1 MRKIAIIQE
10 AKEAAG
16 FSAWL
21 GQRGIE
27 HHIGEQGS
35 EGYPIWIYNEE
46 DMGAAQNLL
55 EQYQQGIPPPVS
67 IPLKLKPSLPQK
79 RKKTLSLWK
88 RKPLLDLGPIGLTM
102 AIVSF
107 GVALVSQL
115 GHRVDLVEFLFYSRY
130 MPPAGLIS
138 LPPEIITG
146 QVWRLF
152 TPIFLHFGLL
162 HIVFNL
168 LWLKDLGGILENRHG
183 SIYFLIL
190 VLVIAGISNT
200 AQYFVSGP
208 AFGGLSGVVYGF
220 LGFFW
225 IRGKCDPSYGM
236 KINPSIVIMM
246 LVWFVIC
253 LTGLMGPVANTVHGV
268 GLATGMAWGYVSSKA
283 TFFKKKR

>member
-1 MRKIAIIQE
+1 MRKIAIIPE

-27 HHIGEQGS
+27 HHIGEPTS
-35 EGYPIWIYNEE
+35 EGYPVWIYNEAE
-46 DMGAAQNLL
+46 IETAQNLL
-55 EQYQQGIPPPVS
+55 DQFKQGIPQPVF
-67 IPLKLKPSLPQK
+67 IPQK
-79 RKKTLSLWK
+79 KKHTLFLWK
-88 RKPLLDLGPIGLTM
+88 RKQLLDLGPIGLTM
-102 AIVSF
+102 AIASF
-107 GVALVSQL
+107 GIALVSQL

-130 MPPAGLIS
+130 VPQSGVIS
-138 LPPEIITG
+138 LPPEIMTG
-146 QVWRLF
+146 QIWRLF

-168 LWLKDLGGILENRHG
+168 LWLKDLGGALENRHG
-183 SIYFLIL
+183 SIYFLTL

-225 IRGKCDPSYGM
+225 IRGKCDPAYGM

-253 LTGLMGPVANTVHGV
+253 LTGLMGPVANTVHGA